1 MTLWKYTFNYWHP
14 YASDKFIG
22 VKDSTMNVLE
32 GKKAFTLK
40 SSYKEHA
47 YGYNPSEEV
56 SGNADKKIT
65 IPKYWVISF
74 PSIVLVVVSNIA
86 FQFNRLRANIR

>member
-1 MTLWKYTFNYWHP
+1 
-14 YASDKFIG
+14 
-22 VKDSTMNVLE
+22 MNVLE

-56 SGNADKKIT
+56 SVMRT
-65 IPKYWVISF
+65 RRSR
-74 PSIVLVVVSNIA
+74 VVSLA
-86 FQFNRLRANIR
+86 W